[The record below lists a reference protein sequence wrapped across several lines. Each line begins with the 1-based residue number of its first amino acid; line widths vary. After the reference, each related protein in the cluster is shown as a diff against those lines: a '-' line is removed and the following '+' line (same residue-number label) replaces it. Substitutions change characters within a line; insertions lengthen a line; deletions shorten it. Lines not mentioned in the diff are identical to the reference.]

1 MLFFVVLICFG
12 FPWLPMI
19 WFICFFF
26 SLTSDDEMCNFYVMY
41 WTHGS
46 EGLNLK
52 QCFSYGPP
60 LFRWSWRVNNIP
72 EHDAST
78 LWNSWF
84 FKKIFSLQ
92 LICNRNGVEFFILTI
107 YFSLYPLQLHGFPSF
122 FFLLETIHL
131 CFVILFLFVS
141 TYFDSIDELIFWIGL
156 LVWLVLMKCA
166 TFTSCIGLTHT
177 RASWIRNTASPKV
190 LLITTGLLRDVWQT
204 FQLMRKPPNSGQF
217 WK

>member
-1 MLFFVVLICFG
+1 
-12 FPWLPMI
+12 
-19 WFICFFF
+19 
-26 SLTSDDEMCNFYVMY
+26 MCNFYVMY

-84 FKKIFSLQ
+84 KKNIFLTAYLQ
-92 LICNRNGVEFFILTI
+92 QERCRILYSHYLFLFVSTTVAR
-107 YFSLYPLQLHGFPSF
+107 FSFL
-122 FFLLETIHL
+122 FFLLETIRL
-131 CFVILFLFVS
+131 CFVILYLFVS
-141 TYFDSIDELIFWIGL
+141 TCFDSIDELIFWIGL

-204 FQLMRKPPNSGQF
+204 FQLMRKPPKSGQF